1 MPMTKS
7 MNRIGGAPLG
17 EKHTVLM
24 WDTIESVG
32 SVEYTY
38 LVGVF
43 DNAKQQPV
51 YFVAAEVNQMAAVLG
66 GGSHALGVFD
76 GSGHAN
82 LGFSDDWGDPQ
93 KFFPK
98 ALQLAAKRFGVP
110 PPDGSAPS
118 AAPDSRPSESP
129 RKRWWQFW
137 G

>member
-1 MPMTKS
+1 MTKS
-7 MNRIGGAPLG
+7 RNRIGGAPLG

-24 WDTIESVG
+24 WDAIESAG

-43 DNAKQQPV
+43 DNAKQEPV

-66 GGSHALGVFD
+66 GGSHCLGVFD

-82 LGFSDDWGDPQ
+82 LGFSDDWGDPR

-98 ALQLAAKRFGVP
+98 ALELAAARFGVA
-110 PPDGSAPS
+110 PPDAVAASIESAN
-118 AAPDSRPSESP
+118 RPSESP
-129 RKRWWQFW
+129 DKKWWQFW
-137 G
+137 K